1 MSRVISTGLFLLV
14 SFGLIGCGVLSGTS
28 SKEEGKLSATS
39 YNGFTVE
46 GRHLYDPCG
55 ERVVLRGVN
64 YMVVWLDDDRDG
76 MPAFREIAKTGANV
90 VRIVWDTSAT
100 PEQLGTAVQS
110 AVEQELIPMIELHNA
125 TGKWDLIDEMV
136 DYWVRPA
143 TVEMIRRHEE
153 HLLVNIANEAGDD
166 SVTDEQF
173 QTGYAEAVQ
182 RMRDAGIRTPI
193 VIDAAGWGRNADQL
207 LRTAPWL
214 QEQDPR
220 DNLLFSV
227 HWWHADNDKERIT
240 NALTRSVEQEIPMIV
255 GEFAHKKVGCE
266 GIIAYEHLIKEAA
279 RLDIGWLA
287 WSWGPG
293 NSDCAGMDMT
303 EDGTVETLHGWGR
316 EVALTDSFS
325 IRNTATR
332 PTVLSRDR
340 CLGESAS
347 ER

>member
-1 MSRVISTGLFLLV
+1 MSRVISAGLFFLAT
-14 SFGLIGCGVLSGTS
+14 FGLVGCGLLSGTS
-28 SKEEGKLSATS
+28 SEEDATEA
-39 YNGFTVE
+39 YDGFTVE

-64 YMVVWLDDDRDG
+64 HMTVWLDDNRDG

-90 VRIVWDTSAT
+90 VRIVWDTTAT
-100 PEQLGTAVQS
+100 PEQLEVAVQN

-125 TGKWDLIDEMV
+125 TGKWDLVDEMV

-153 HLLVNIANEAGDD
+153 HLLVNIANEAGDN

-173 QTGYAEAVQ
+173 KNGYATALQ

-193 VIDAAGWGRNADQL
+193 VIDAAGWGRNEDQI

-214 QEQDPR
+214 LEQDPR

-227 HWWHADNDKERIT
+227 HWWHSDNDKQRIT
-240 NALTRSVEQEIPMIV
+240 DALSSAVEKEIPLVI
-255 GEFAHKKVGCE
+255 GEFAHKEVGCK
-266 GIIAYEHLIKEAA
+266 GQIAYEHLIKEAE
-279 RLDIGWLA
+279 RFEIGWLA

-293 NSDCAGMDMT
+293 NSDCAEMDMT
-303 EDGTVETLHGWGR
+303 EDGTVDGLHGWGR
-316 EVALTDSFS
+316 DVALTDSFS
-325 IRNTATR
+325 IRKTAER
-332 PTVLSRDR
+332 PRFIQQGQCPTARR
-340 CLGESAS
+340 
-347 ER
+347 